1 MCGGILYIMEEI
13 LVKNM
18 VIGKQYEMCE
28 NYKKFIV
35 FKLPETIKGSLSK
48 TKISNFEL
56 ELLKNQN

>member
-28 NYKKFIV
+28 NYKKFI
-35 FKLPETIKGSLSK
+35 
-48 TKISNFEL
+48 KISKE
-56 ELLKNQN
+56 KNINIKVVEKGQMINIENN

>member
-28 NYKKFIV
+28 NYKK
-35 FKLPETIKGSLSK
+35 LSK
-48 TKISNFEL
+48 LVKKKI
-56 ELLKNQN
+56 